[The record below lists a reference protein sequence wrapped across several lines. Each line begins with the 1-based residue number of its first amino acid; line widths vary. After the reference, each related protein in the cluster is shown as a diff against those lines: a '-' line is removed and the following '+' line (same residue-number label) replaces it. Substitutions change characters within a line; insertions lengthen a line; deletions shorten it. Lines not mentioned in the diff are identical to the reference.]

1 MHTSTET
8 ETNVSDLPR
17 RLEQAVRDESPSAV
31 AGLFTDDG
39 TFWIADERAPSGA
52 AASARDGIE
61 QLFARWFSA
70 IQLRLSIAEASH
82 SMEVDEGQLLQSG
95 VFSRKITVRETGDQV
110 EEKGGYVRLVTH
122 INGTWR
128 YRALSVVVL
137 PPSG

>member
-1 MHTSTET
+1 MNTSTET
-8 ETNVSDLPR
+8 NISDLPR

-39 TFWIADERAPSGA
+39 SFWIADERAPSGTA
-52 AASARDGIE
+52 AAGRDGIE
-61 QLFARWFSA
+61 QLFAGWFSA
-70 IQLRLSIAEASH
+70 VQLQLSIAEASH
-82 SMEVDEGQLLQSG
+82 SVEVGDCQLLQSG

-122 INGTWR
+122 INGTWK

-137 PPSG
+137 PPSD